1 MWAGSGEVETYMLVD
16 QDYPNVLSFP
26 CKSCKCT
33 LYLRRLGF
41 MVNDKEISL
50 CIGWFCDMADAC
62 KQ

>member
-1 MWAGSGEVETYMLVD
+1 MCGPAMVKWETYMLVD
-16 QDYPNVLSFP
+16 QDYPNVLSFL
-26 CKSCKCT
+26 CKSCKCI

-62 KQ
+62 K